1 MQCQTIFIFN
11 YYFIFVGMLTCAST
25 CRMNL
30 PMSIKDQLKDAQ
42 SALTPSERKIVRELL
57 SNYPSA
63 AMTTASRLAKRAG
76 VSDPTVARLVA
87 KLGFDSYGAFQEALL
102 GEVEATLNS
111 PLSMFGE
118 RTPQAGEQSYL
129 ARFLQASAQT
139 LTTADSGIMDSD
151 FDQAVALLADAKLKV
166 HFLGGRFSRFL
177 AGLFHRH
184 LLLLRAGSHMLPAD
198 SAERIDM
205 AADFGARDL
214 LVVYDYRRY
223 QADVVTFAAEAAARK
238 ARIILF
244 TDKWKSPIADW
255 ATITFTAPVDTISPF
270 DTMIPALA
278 QTEALIAALAGQLGE
293 TSRQRLETVETLR
306 ARFQSAS
313 RGDADQE
320 LPIGNF
326 EDPNA

>member
-1 MQCQTIFIFN
+1 MSNIFQFAIFN
-11 YYFIFVGMLTCAST
+11 YFCWNVDIGK
-25 CRMNL
+25 NL
-30 PMSIKDQLKDAQ
+30 SDDWIMSIKDQLKDAQ
-42 SALTPSERKIVRELL
+42 ATLTPSERKIVRELL

-76 VSDPTVARLVA
+76 VSDPTVARLMA
-87 KLGFDSYGAFQEALL
+87 KLGFESYGAFQEALL

-129 ARFLQASAQT
+129 TRFLTASAQT
-139 LTTADSGIMDSD
+139 LGTADTGIMASD
-151 FDQAVALLADAKLKV
+151 FDQAVALLADPKV
-166 HFLGGRFSRFL
+166 KIHFLGGRFSRFL

-184 LLLLRAGSHMLPAD
+184 LLLLRAGSHLLPDD
-198 SAERIDM
+198 SSERIDL
-205 AADFGARDL
+205 AADFGPKDL

-223 QADVVTFAAEAAARK
+223 QADVVAFAAEVAARK

-278 QTEALIAALAGQLGE
+278 QTEAVIAALAGRLGE
-293 TSRQRLETVETLR
+293 TSRQRLESIEALR
-306 ARFQSAS
+306 ARLQAAS
-313 RGDADQE
+313 RGDADQD
-320 LPIGNF
+320 PPFGNF
-326 EDPNA
+326 EDKTS